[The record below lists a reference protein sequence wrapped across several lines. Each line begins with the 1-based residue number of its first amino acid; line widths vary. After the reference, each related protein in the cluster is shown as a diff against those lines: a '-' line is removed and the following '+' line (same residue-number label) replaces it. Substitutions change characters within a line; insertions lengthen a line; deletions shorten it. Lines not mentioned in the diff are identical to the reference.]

1 MRRIAVASGK
11 GGVGR
16 TTLVAN
22 LGIALAQIGKATVIV
37 DGSLTTPNLALLFKL
52 EGVAYTINDV
62 LSGEA
67 TLADVMYDGP
77 GGVKILPAALTL
89 EQIRRVRS
97 ERLPAV
103 LQELPEDTDFLLIDI
118 PGGLRHETICA
129 LRAGHELLLVVTPQ
143 MTAVSDA
150 LKTRLVGEFLGLKPI
165 GAVLNRTRKEKFELT
180 RSEVKSILKM
190 PVLAEIPEDANV
202 RKALKLG
209 KPVIELS
216 SKSSASKAIKA
227 LAKKIVSMKVE

>member
-22 LGIALAQIGKATVIV
+22 LGIALARMGKSTVIV

-52 EGVAYTINDV
+52 EGVAYTLNDV
-62 LSGEA
+62 LSGES

-77 GGVKILPAALTL
+77 GGVKIVPAALAL
-89 EQIRRVRS
+89 EQIRGVKS
-97 ERLPAV
+97 ERFPEV
-103 LQELPEDTDFLLIDI
+103 LQDLPEGTDFLLIDI
-118 PGGLRHETICA
+118 PGGLRRETISA
-129 LRAGHELLLVVTPQ
+129 LRAGHELMLVVTPQ

-165 GAVLNRTRKEKFELT
+165 GAVMNMMRKEKFELT
-180 RSEVKSILKM
+180 SSEIKSILKM
-190 PVLAEIPEDANV
+190 PVLAEIPEDASV

-209 KPVIELS
+209 KPVIES
-216 SKSSASKAIKA
+216 SSRSSASKAIKS
-227 LAKKIVSMKVE
+227 LAKKIVSMKVR